1 MRAIT
6 TALELHR
13 INTGELQASRPYREE
28 LRDELLADVAVWQSR
43 CLFDQILLTLV
54 RCALEEKL

>member
-1 MRAIT
+1 MRAVASAI
-6 TALELHR
+6 ELHQ
-13 INTGELQASRPYREE
+13 INTGEIQASQQYREE
-28 LRDELLADVAVWQSR
+28 LREELLADVAAWQSR